1 MDAKQLDALVNRL
14 YSEWCLG
21 QEKYLRVDTIKADLK
36 DVIKR
41 YTTSPEW
48 KARVEGKDEDVA
60 FDAVGELRD
69 EVQDILMILQSDY
82 VGNGRQLDRRI
93 NEMDLK
99 IRTILEEALDLA

>member
-1 MDAKQLDALVNRL
+1 MLLELNL
-14 YSEWCLG
+14 
-21 QEKYLRVDTIKADLK
+21 
-36 DVIKR
+36 
-41 YTTSPEW
+41 
-48 KARVEGKDEDVA
+48 EGKDEDVA